1 MKRFAIALVG
11 ALMLLALEPHSPVI
25 TETDAGAPV
34 TVRAGET
41 FFIALGSNPSTGYS
55 WSQTIEDPKILS
67 YEGAVR
73 QTPSQAMPGAPGQQI
88 FIFHAD
94 RSGTSTILFAYAKS
108 FDPNAPAGKTLSY
121 TIQVQ

>member
-1 MKRFAIALVG
+1 MKRFAVLLLGALV
-11 ALMLLALEPHSPVI
+11 LALSPHSPVI
-25 TETDAGAPV
+25 TESDAGSPV

-55 WSQTIEDPKILS
+55 WSETIEDPKIIA

-73 QTPSQAMPGAPGQQI
+73 QNPAQAMPGAPGQQI
-88 FIFHAD
+88 FIFNAN
-94 RSGTSTILFAYAKS
+94 RTGTSTILFTYSKS
-108 FDPNAPAGKTLSY
+108 FDPNAPAGKSLSY